1 MAKAPSST
9 AANAAV
15 AERPRALDVL
25 TNIAEQAIDLRY
37 ADRRVT
43 LVDVGRAVI
52 AASRVLHIR
61 DLDERISVEN
71 AAVIQIAKKRQLV
84 S

>member
-1 MAKAPSST
+1 MAKATTPT
-9 AANAAV
+9 T
-15 AERPRALDVL
+15 ERPKALDVL
-25 TNIAEQAIDLRY
+25 TNIADQAIEFRY

-61 DLDERISVEN
+61 DLDERISCEN
-71 AAVIQIAKKRQLV
+71 AAVLGIAKKRQLV

>member
-1 MAKAPSST
+1 MKQSAKPTT
-9 AANAAV
+9 AD
-15 AERPRALDVL
+15 ERPKALDTLIGITDRAL
-25 TNIAEQAIDLRY
+25 AFRY
-37 ADRRVT
+37 VDRTPT
-43 LVDVGRAVI
+43 LVDIGRVVI

-71 AAVIQIAKKRQLV
+71 ATVLALAKRRNLV

>member
-61 DLDERISVEN
+61 DTSASASRTQQSSRSPRSDSW
-71 AAVIQIAKKRQLV
+71 
-84 S
+84 